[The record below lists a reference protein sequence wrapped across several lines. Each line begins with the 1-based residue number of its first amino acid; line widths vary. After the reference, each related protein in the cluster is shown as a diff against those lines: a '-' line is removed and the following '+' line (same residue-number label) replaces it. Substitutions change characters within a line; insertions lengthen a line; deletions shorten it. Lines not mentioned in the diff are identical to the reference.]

1 MMSSRVQHE
10 ISNIWY
16 TVDMMLLLRG
26 IVLIMIIN
34 VNIYITLSN
43 ILLQVGK
50 FDVLGDFLTIPPM

>member
-34 VNIYITLSN
+34 GNIYITLSN